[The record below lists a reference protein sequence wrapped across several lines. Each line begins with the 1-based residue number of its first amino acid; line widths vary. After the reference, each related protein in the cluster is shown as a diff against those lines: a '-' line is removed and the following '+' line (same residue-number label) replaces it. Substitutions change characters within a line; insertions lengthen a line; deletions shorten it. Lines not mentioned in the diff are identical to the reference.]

1 MSYQVYYHPE
11 AEAELKEAA
20 AYLGKKSFGLGDLF
34 LDDIQHALEL
44 IVFSPE
50 ISPVIQQK
58 VRKKILR
65 KFPYSIIYSIA
76 DLDIRIL
83 AVAHQRRRPFYW
95 KNR

>member
-1 MSYQVYYHPE
+1 MSCQVYYHPE

-20 AYLGKKSFGLGDLF
+20 AYLGKKSFDLGDLF

-50 ISPVIQQK
+50 ISSVIQQK

-83 AVAHQRRRPFYW
+83 AVAHHRRRPFYW